1 MSTESEET
9 RLPFE
14 PNKKR
19 QKSAKGKAQ
28 PATTVNKSEKKLPEA
43 QKVSGK
49 QTKQTKK
56 STYTKEQLA
65 IPQVI
70 SQRMM
75 RRVAAFCGIPT
86 LLGIS
91 TLVGSYLIL
100 TYTEIKLPPVAVLLL
115 NLGFFGLG
123 VAGITYGV
131 LSASWEEDRAGGIVG
146 WQEFNTNWERMMAAW
161 RESKQKKV

>member
-1 MSTESEET
+1 MSTESESN

-19 QKSAKGKAQ
+19 QKSNKAKAK
-28 PATTVNKSEKKLPEA
+28 TVKTVEQS
-43 QKVSGK
+43 SGK
-49 QTKQTKK
+49 QTKQSKK
-56 STYTKEQLA
+56 SSYTKEQLA
-65 IPQVI
+65 IPKVV

-91 TLVGSYLIL
+91 TLIVSYFIL
-100 TYTEIKLPPVAVLLL
+100 TYTEVKLPPVAVLLL

-131 LSASWEEDRAGGIVG
+131 ISASWEEDRAGGVIG
-146 WQEFNTNWERMMAAW
+146 WQEFNTNWERMMTAW
-161 RESKQKKV
+161 RESKQKKA